1 MTEKLQRLYNTLI
14 QVETKGDSTIRMA
27 TCLQYLDNI
36 ITETVKKDAE
46 VPLPEA
52 EVVEK
57 QEMIQNGNL

>member
-57 QEMIQNGNL
+57 